1 MKTLI
6 TKNKWRVMLDN
17 MNRFKLVNDDTGVVD
32 YFIIHKRTT
41 IDNLYYYVIA
51 YDNPYI
57 LPKYIKTLLDNKADF
72 LLLEQDKG

>member
-1 MKTLI
+1 
-6 TKNKWRVMLDN
+6 MLDN

-41 IDNLYYYVIA
+41 IDGLYYYVVA

-57 LPKYIKTLLDNKADF
+57 LPEYIKTLIDNKADL
-72 LLLEQDKG
+72 LLLEQNKG